1 VFDIVLD
8 SPQLL
13 EQQVNVD
20 HVGQDQ
26 KAGNG
31 GKKIASGANLKNIK
45 LQLNYLIYL
54 FNK

>member
-1 VFDIVLD
+1 MFDIVLD

-31 GKKIASGANLKNIK
+31 GKKIASGANLKTLNYNLIIK
-45 LQLNYLIYL
+45 L
-54 FNK
+54 FV